1 VLGFPRHPGAG
12 RSRVGGGQEVRE
24 GLSTPDVPRLEL
36 SN

>member
-12 RSRVGGGQEVRE
+12 RSRVGGVKKYAKG
-24 GLSTPDVPRLEL
+24 SARLTYRV